1 MIDFELLPETKQMQ
15 QMTAGVANSVFRPI
29 SRYYDTHE
37 HEKIKE
43 LYTLVE
49 SLKASQKTDGEGSG
63 SSGRALTGGPEPYV
77 AIAATY
83 EELAYGDVGIM
94 LSWPQRGLG
103 NAAIDAVGTL
113 EQKKRFGHKF
123 TAMAITEPNAG
134 SDTASISTTA
144 KLDPETNEWILNG
157 EKIFITSGYHCEAV
171 VCWATLDKSRG
182 RPAIKSF
189 VVEKGTPGM
198 TVTKVEKKLG
208 IRASDTASIVLE
220 DCRIPYDN
228 ILGTPEIADRGEA
241 GIGGVMKTFDA
252 TRPGVSSMAIGVAR
266 AALEFTKEKLQAEG
280 YTFPYNCNQYKLSAV
295 QKSVLEMEADLEAAR
310 LLNLRAA
317 AMLDSKIRNSLEASM
332 AKAKA
337 GRAATIIT
345 QKCVEIL
352 GPIGYSRE
360 HLVEK
365 WMRDSKITDIF
376 EGTGQIQMLIV
387 ARNILGYSREMLK

>member
-1 MIDFELLPETKQMQ
+1 
-15 QMTAGVANSVFRPI
+15 
-29 SRYYDTHE
+29 
-37 HEKIKE
+37 
-43 LYTLVE
+43 
-49 SLKASQKTDGEGSG
+49 
-63 SSGRALTGGPEPYV
+63 
-77 AIAATY
+77 
-83 EELAYGDVGIM
+83 
-94 LSWPQRGLG
+94 
-103 NAAIDAVGTL
+103 
-113 EQKKRFGHKF
+113 
-123 TAMAITEPNAG
+123 
-134 SDTASISTTA
+134 
-144 KLDPETNEWILNG
+144 
-157 EKIFITSGYHCEAV
+157 
-171 VCWATLDKSRG
+171 
-182 RPAIKSF
+182 
-189 VVEKGTPGM
+189 M

-208 IRASDTASIVLE
+208 IRASDTASIVFE

-228 ILGTPEIADRGEA
+228 ILGSPEIADRGEA

-280 YTFPYNCNQYKLSAV
+280 YTFPYNCNQHKLSAV
-295 QKSVLEMEADLEAAR
+295 QKSILEMEADLEAAR

-317 AMLDSKIRNSLEASM
+317 AMLDSKLRNSLEASM

-376 EGTGQIQMLIV
+376 EGTGQIQLLIV